1 MPYLRVNLF
10 CAYEINATV
19 AVERNIIFH
28 DILDNILYSIFYL
41 LYIGTRLYMFDMYF
55 ISYSFILY
63 PAHNLFKE
71 NNKLNNVS
79 YKRYFSFSMYIDDK
93 AFSCISP

>member
-10 CAYEINATV
+10 CAYEMNSIV

-28 DILDNILYSIFYL
+28 DILDNILHSIFYL
-41 LYIGTRLYMFDMYF
+41 LYIGCGIYVFDMYF
-55 ISYSFILY
+55 ISYTLILY
-63 PAHNLFKE
+63 PVHNLFKE

-79 YKRYFSFSMYIDDK
+79 YKR
-93 AFSCISP
+93 

>member
-10 CAYEINATV
+10 CAYEMNSIV

-28 DILDNILYSIFYL
+28 DILDNILHSIFYL
-41 LYIGTRLYMFDMYF
+41 LYIGCGNVITTRLYMFGMYF

-63 PAHNLFKE
+63 PVHNLLKE

-79 YKRYFSFSMYIDDK
+79 YKR
-93 AFSCISP
+93 